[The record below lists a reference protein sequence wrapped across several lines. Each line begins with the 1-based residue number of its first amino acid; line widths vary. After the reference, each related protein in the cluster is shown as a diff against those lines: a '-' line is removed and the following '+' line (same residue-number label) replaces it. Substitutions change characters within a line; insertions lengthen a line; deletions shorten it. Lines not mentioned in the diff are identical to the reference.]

1 MADNEEYEEIPE
13 QITELDALMK
23 KLDGL
28 SGPEGDDGG
37 SEDTITAERIVPAPE
52 EEPMYGD
59 EPFAEVLEEEYSDDD
74 GVYVPS
80 GDTKPIWE
88 HIAEEESPGAV
99 PLRPPVRDGV
109 RPRPAVRSPRPGGRK
124 VKKRRKASE
133 AMPASWPPGSVPK
146 AARPR
151 IRKDDPRELSPEQ
164 IGRYV
169 EMVEKI
175 SGHILEEVGKTVLGK
190 EYVLKMVMTGI
201 LSDGHILFE
210 DNPGLAKTLLANTF
224 AKALGCK
231 FRRSQFTPDL
241 LPSDIT
247 GTFIFNE
254 KEADFKFRK
263 GPVFTNILLTD
274 EINRSPPKTQ
284 AALLEAMQEK
294 QVTLE
299 GETMPLPR
307 PFIVM
312 ATQNPIE
319 YEGTYSLPEA
329 QLDRFLIRM
338 PVGYPSEEIERRIL
352 KDRMERRQDDVEVRR
367 IASPETIMRM
377 QRVVERV
384 YVSDAIIE
392 YIVSLVRSTRDDPRV
407 MVGSSPRGSLAIF
420 KLSRSLA
427 AIEGRDYV
435 IPDDVKGVAIHALN
449 HRLILN
455 PEPRIMGVKPEDVI
469 QDIIAEIP
477 VPVVE

>member
-1 MADNEEYEEIPE
+1 MAENEEYEEIPD
-13 QITELDALMK
+13 QITELNALMK
-23 KLDGL
+23 KLDTL
-28 SGPEGDDGG
+28 AGPGEEGPDR
-37 SEDTITAERIVPAPE
+37 EDTITAERIVPEAPPEPE
-52 EEPMYGD
+52 EPLYGN
-59 EPFAEVLEEEYSDDD
+59 EPFAEVPEEEYSDDD
-74 GVYVPS
+74 GIYVPS

-88 HIAEEESPGAV
+88 HIAEEEALGGMPPPHPPREGA
-99 PLRPPVRDGV
+99 RPVAK
-109 RPRPAVRSPRPGGRK
+109 PRRK
-124 VKKRRKASE
+124 VKKRRRTAE
-133 AMPASWPPGSVPK
+133 AMPASRPPAGVP
-146 AARPR
+146 RPAGPR
-151 IRKDDPRELSPEQ
+151 MPKDESRDLTPEQ

-175 SGHILEEVGKTVLGK
+175 SGHILEEVGKTILGK

-247 GTFIFNE
+247 GTFIFDE
-254 KEADFKFRK
+254 KEADFRFRK
-263 GPVFTNILLTD
+263 GPIFTNILLAD

-299 GETMPLPR
+299 GETMKMAR

-319 YEGTYSLPEA
+319 FEGTYSLPEA
-329 QLDRFLIRM
+329 QLDRFLIRI
-338 PVGYPSEEIERRIL
+338 PVGYPSEEIERRII
-352 KDRMERRQDDVEVRR
+352 KDRMERRQDDTDVRR

-384 YVSDAIIE
+384 YVSDAVIE
-392 YIVSLVRSTRDDPRV
+392 YIVSIVRSTREDPRV

-420 KLSRSLA
+420 KLTRSLA

-435 IPDDVKGVAIHALN
+435 IPDDVKDVAIHALN

>member
-1 MADNEEYEEIPE
+1 MAEEEEYEEIPE
-13 QITELDALMK
+13 QITELNALMK
-23 KLDGL
+23 KLDNL
-28 SGPEGDDGG
+28 SGEDEEG
-37 SEDTITAERIVPAPE
+37 EKDTITAERIEQEAPPGEPA
-52 EEPMYGD
+52 YGD
-59 EPFAEVLEEEYSDDD
+59 EPFAEVPSEEFTDDD
-74 GVYVPS
+74 GIYVPS

-88 HIAEEESPGAV
+88 HVAEEEEPDGI
-99 PLRPPVRDGV
+99 PPPPPPRTGV
-109 RPRPAVRSPRPGGRK
+109 RRRPVAKGGQPPRK
-124 VKKRRKASE
+124 VKKRKKPSV
-133 AMPASWPPGSVPK
+133 AMPASRPPGGSAKPAAPRLPK
-146 AARPR
+146 DEAR
-151 IRKDDPRELSPEQ
+151 DLTPEQ

-210 DNPGLAKTLLANTF
+210 DNPGLAKTLLANTY

-247 GTFIFNE
+247 GTFIFDE
-254 KEADFKFRK
+254 KEADFRFRK
-263 GPVFTNILLTD
+263 GPIFTNILLAD

-299 GETMPLPR
+299 GETMKMAR

-338 PVGYPSEEIERRIL
+338 PVGYPSEDIERRIL
-352 KDRMERRQDDVEVRR
+352 KDRMERRQDDTEVRR

-384 YVSDAIIE
+384 YVSDAVIE

-420 KLSRSLA
+420 KLTRSLA

-435 IPDDVKGVAIHALN
+435 IPDDVKEVAIHALN